1 MAQIVRQGF
10 ENAKANEREFGGRES
25 EERFSKEKIDSDG
38 LTGQERARF
47 YDAIDNNRKGLM
59 VGSNA
64 VLLID
69 DSPNDSYISDYTL
82 ICWYGDKISP
92 SIKAIYKIS
101 GFDYNIYNPKMNLI
115 NSLVEMEAKGVN
127 VDFIRKALRDS
138 LLDSKAVFKRYNRKT
153 NRYNTLTKTNRANN
167 QYPSQNNQAQT
178 NGTGVS
184 GQAKGGVPRVQGSK
198 QLNDKKP
205 TDRGNLSD
213 KAGSLKSKDDTI
225 SLSAVERGD
234 METAQRMVDEAPEVF
249 SEAAKKKKA
258 L

>member
-1 MAQIVRQGF
+1 M
-10 ENAKANEREFGGRES
+10 
-25 EERFSKEKIDSDG
+25 
-38 LTGQERARF
+38 
-47 YDAIDNNRKGLM
+47 
-59 VGSNA
+59 
-64 VLLID
+64 
-69 DSPNDSYISDYTL
+69 

-92 SIKAIYKIS
+92 SIKAVYKIS

-184 GQAKGGVPRVQGSK
+184 GQAKGGVPGVQGSK

-205 TDRGNLSD
+205 TGSGNLSD

-225 SLSAVERGD
+225 YLSAVERGD

-249 SEAAKKKKA
+249 SEEAKKKKA